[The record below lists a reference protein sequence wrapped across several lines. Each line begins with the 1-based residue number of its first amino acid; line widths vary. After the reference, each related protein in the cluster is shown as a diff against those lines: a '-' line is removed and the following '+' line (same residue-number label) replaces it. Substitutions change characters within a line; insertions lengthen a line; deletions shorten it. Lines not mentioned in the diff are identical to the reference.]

1 MNQNQYLNRKTL
13 LLGILGILLL
23 GLSGCTSKT
32 PSLKGSWE
40 MFVGQDPSLI
50 GQEYGADNVT
60 YCMELDFSERTFSA
74 DNLPDG
80 RNSYGWMDFSTM
92 NRVYHYEI
100 DSVSYIGKNQYRV
113 VSVDSWLEQN
123 VDTLTYNPEDE
134 GNNL

>member
-1 MNQNQYLNRKTL
+1 M
-13 LLGILGILLL
+13 
-23 GLSGCTSKT
+23 
-32 PSLKGSWE
+32 
-40 MFVGQDPSLI
+40 

-92 NRVYHYEI
+92 NRVYHYVI

-113 VSVDSWLEQN
+113 VSERIHILLKPTIHRYYPVSLF
-123 VDTLTYNPEDE
+123 
-134 GNNL
+134 